1 MGDNPLSSLGR
12 DILEEI
18 VLRVEDA
25 RERVKFSGGVSK
37 EIKRMLWQGSREMP
51 LELYRGATVVV
62 VKERDMDTLS
72 SRICVSGKIVVQGPR
87 ESSTSLSFSKNNNSR
102 LLFGQVD
109 DAREGMGLD
118 LACSGF
124 DLDDCEYTRLMSR
137 ILGYCCYNSNSD
149 TEKNH
154 ACGVP
159 VSRMTMHHVTCGQ
172 SGYKVLRHAAFR
184 QLRTLHLKNVSV
196 VLSHQDSLCHL
207 ERLEELL
214 IQNAFVSIVPRADG
228 EERHMSLCCL
238 PPNLKRIEM
247 TSSTCSLSIYEW
259 IRFCGTTLAH
269 SCEELVLD
277 DVGCCHTAF
286 CHGEHVY
293 SGSLDLS
300 HCENLKRIKIGSSHC
315 FQNRGSMPCM
325 PHGITLVLGND
336 TVQSVDID
344 EQATHGVTWIM
355 HHRGSCGSLRELK
368 IKGSDWKRRFHV
380 DHFIELRL
388 PQLHVLDVDQPACLQ
403 VLEGIVD
410 QSFCR
415 DSLKRVIVRIL
426 GVLENRGVLCILNT
440 AVEFARECPHIQLIF
455 SDSSSDDH

>member
-1 MGDNPLSSLGR
+1 MGDGPAQQLHTDTTSIHIHSLGR

-18 VLRVEDA
+18 VLHLEDA
-25 RERVKFSGGVSK
+25 RERVRFSGGVSK
-37 EIKRMLWQGSREMP
+37 EIKRMLWQGNTKMP

-62 VKERDMDTLS
+62 VKNENSPFSKTIDAFSS
-72 SRICVSGKIVVQGPR
+72 SRQIRVNTKQGINLEWR
-87 ESSTSLSFSKNNNSR
+87 
-102 LLFGQVD
+102 
-109 DAREGMGLD
+109 GLN
-118 LACSGF
+118 
-124 DLDDCEYTRLMSR
+124 LDDCELHY
-137 ILGYCCYNSNSD
+137 YYD
-149 TEKNH
+149 T
-154 ACGVP
+154 
-159 VSRMTMHHVTCGQ
+159 MTMMFSRLTMHTVTCGQ

-214 IQNAFVSIVPRADG
+214 IQNAFVSIVAKDNG
-228 EERHMSLCCL
+228 EERHTSLCCL
-238 PPNLKRIEM
+238 PPNLRRIEM

-286 CHGEHVY
+286 CHEEHVY

-315 FQNRGSMPCM
+315 FQKRGSMPCM

-355 HHRGSCGSLRELK
+355 HHQGSCGSLRELK
-368 IKGSDWKRRFHV
+368 IRGSDWKRRFHV
-380 DHFIELRL
+380 DHFTELRL
-388 PQLHVLDVDQPACLQ
+388 PQLHVLDVDQPACLH
-403 VLEGIVD
+403 VLRGIVD
-410 QSFCR
+410 QYFCR

-426 GVLENRGVLCILNT
+426 GVPEYNNHGVLCILNT
-440 AVEFARECPHIQLIF
+440 AVEFAHECPHIQLIF
-455 SDSSSDDH
+455 SDS